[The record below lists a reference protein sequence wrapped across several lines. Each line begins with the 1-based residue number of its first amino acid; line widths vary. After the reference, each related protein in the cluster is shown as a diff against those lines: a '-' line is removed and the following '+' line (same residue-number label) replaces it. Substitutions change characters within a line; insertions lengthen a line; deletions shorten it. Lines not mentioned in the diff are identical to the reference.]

1 MTARQ
6 LERDIE
12 RFEGFPVRI
21 RHGRDRRDVRSDKKN
36 LPGYA
41 ARWERIA
48 RNAHT
53 VADWRRLRFDPN
65 FPGFEVD
72 VLRADGRVAHGRMS
86 LKNLR
91 AEHARG

>member
-1 MTARQ
+1 MTTSQ

-53 VADWRRLRFDPN
+53 VADWKRLRFDRL

-72 VLRADGRVAHGRMS
+72 VLRADRRVAHGKTS
-86 LKNLR
+86 LAKLR

>member
-1 MTARQ
+1 MTTRQ

-12 RFEGFPVRI
+12 RFERFSVRI

-41 ARWERIA
+41 ARWERVA

-53 VADWRRLRFDPN
+53 VADWKRLRFDPN

-72 VLRADGRVAHGRMS
+72 VLRADRRVAHGKTS
-86 LKNLR
+86 LAKLR